1 MVLFAGRLVYQK
13 GIDIL
18 LRAFRGVID
27 RIPDARLVI
36 LGIPSDDYG
45 LIQDLVD
52 RASELRDNVR
62 LLALST
68 MDQNL
73 FKLWHYSASV
83 MGMPSRWEPF
93 GITAIEAMASGTPVV
108 ASATGGL
115 VEIIDDLRVSNEG
128 NGFLV
133 EKENIESLRSAL
145 IDSLLLSTSSET
157 GDKSIQDQVSLGVRE
172 RSWDKVRLNAI
183 AKVNSTF
190 RWGTIADQAQECYS
204 KALLM
209 AKYRASAYL

>member
-1 MVLFAGRLVYQK
+1 MALFG
-13 GIDIL
+13 
-18 LRAFRGVID
+18 F
-27 RIPDARLVI
+27 
-36 LGIPSDDYG
+36 SYG
-45 LIQDLVD
+45 N
-52 RASELRDNVR
+52 A
-62 LLALST
+62 
-68 MDQNL
+68 
-73 FKLWHYSASV
+73 
-83 MGMPSRWEPF
+83 SRWEPF